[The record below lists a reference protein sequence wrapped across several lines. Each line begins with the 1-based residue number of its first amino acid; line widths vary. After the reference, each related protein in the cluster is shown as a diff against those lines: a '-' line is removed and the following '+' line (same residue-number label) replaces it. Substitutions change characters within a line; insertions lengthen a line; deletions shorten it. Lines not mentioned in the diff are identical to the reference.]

1 MDELDPLI
9 ASLEEFI
16 NDQHSPPFVP
26 EDEVL
31 RYPVSYDQRKIF
43 SGLNEVRIFPCF
55 VLTST
60 VPL

>member
-16 NDQHSPPFVP
+16 NEQHSPPFVP

-31 RYPVSYDQRKIF
+31 RYPVSLDQRKVFSAYQVSFTFIF
-43 SGLNEVRIFPCF
+43 QDTYF
-55 VLTST
+55 
-60 VPL
+60 